1 MPASATSPSP
11 EALAALGA
19 LADRVR
25 RRHAASGRRIVL
37 GITGS
42 PGAGKT
48 TLARSLVDALN
59 DRAAADADA
68 GAQAGEPTA
77 PAGAPDP
84 VAVHLPMDGFHLA
97 NTTLDRLGLRQRKGA
112 IETFDGWGFVALLER
127 VRREVDHAVY
137 APAFERAVDEPVA
150 GEIAIEASA
159 RVVVVEG
166 NYLLS
171 DVEPWRRVRDLLD
184 ESWFC
189 DADDDERMSRLVHRH
204 TEFGRS
210 PEAARAWA
218 TRGRRGERAGH
229 RAVARTGGPRR
240 VGRHLGGRR
249 RPPERVSAEAVSAG
263 LPTPEPSGAGLSP
276 PCGPSRTGRR

>member
-1 MPASATSPSP
+1 MPRP
-11 EALAALGA
+11 
-19 LADRVR
+19 
-25 RRHAASGRRIVL
+25 
-37 GITGS
+37 
-42 PGAGKT
+42 
-48 TLARSLVDALN
+48 ARSGPL
-59 DRAAADADA
+59 
-68 GAQAGEPTA
+68 
-77 PAGAPDP
+77 
-84 VAVHLPMDGFHLA
+84 AVHLPMDGFHLA
-97 NTTLDRLGLRQRKGA
+97 NATLDRLGLRQRKGA

-171 DVEPWRRVRDLLD
+171 DAEPWRRVRDLLD

-210 PEAARAWA
+210 PDGGAGVGD
-218 TRGRRGERAGH
+218 RGRRSERAGD
-229 RAVARTGGPRR
+229 RAVARAGGPRR

-249 RPPERVSAEAVSAG
+249 RPAERLSALLPRRSAG
-263 LPTPEPSGAGLSP
+263 LRSAGGAGLSP
-276 PCGPSRTGRR
+276 RCGPSRTGRP